1 MLRGGDS
8 DDFHSFSL
16 CPASLAPGKTCA
28 IVLAFIPDRDDV
40 GTSSALL
47 AITDSAVG
55 SPQTVALKATTI
67 NPRASLQ
74 PRTLSFDKQKVGTT
88 SGSKSLTLMNTGTTP
103 LILSGLSVNGDFSI
117 SGTSTCT
124 SGLSIAPGHSC
135 RIDVKFSPKKKGQRT
150 GQIVINDNALFSPQV
165 AFLSGQG
172 K

>member
-1 MLRGGDS
+1 V
-8 DDFHSFSL
+8 
-16 CPASLAPGKTCA
+16 CA

-74 PRTLSFDKQKVGTT
+74 PRTLSFGTQKVGTT
-88 SGSKSLTLMNTGTTP
+88 SGSKSLTLANTGTTP

-117 SGTSTCT
+117 SGTSTCK
-124 SGLSIAPGHSC
+124 SGLSISAGHNC
-135 RIDVKFSPKKKGQRT
+135 RIDVKFSPKKKGQRSGEIT
-150 GQIVINDNALFSPQV
+150 INDNALFSPQV